1 MYIHVEVVCM
11 AVLKDDQF
19 SVKKDLY
26 AIWDSSRITFE
37 KGLMTGAY
45 VDIRLD
51 QIDGNTGYGLM
62 WHADRGELYEN
73 PSVNVTLDENN
84 REVSVPVWYSAKA
97 MNTMIEASGSRPDT
111 MFVSSGSTI
120 TIVSFSGELSR
131 RPDGTVEVAL
141 PPEGSKD
148 FAKYGLGPT
157 RHKITDYV
165 DYISS
170 EQVAD
175 EVREY
180 NEEKRNVKSAFDLTK
195 DDIVS
200 VSLLSSQDKAIRDR
214 VQAKTGLKS
223 SVDHDMRLRFE
234 RDKKSEFLGR
244 ARTMIVNG
252 DVVPLYP
259 GMYGSDVRSLSDV
272 SHDGIMRITLRRG
285 FGLQKGDVCVFEGES
300 ADNLFR
306 DIQLGGTVTSTGKP
320 IDYGEKAVRDSGYAY
335 CFCDSHELRKRNEAN
350 GVYKRERDD
359 YVKSH
364 DPVTVANKILAD
376 KEAALG
382 DQSHVHKDVDNRQRV
397 AGDKQVASSRKY
409 YKNQPLIA
417 VWDLKDVRRNKDG
430 TVKGAYVDMQ
440 VDQSTLSVAQAKAGR
455 GFASPSVHYA
465 YSKNPEQKPNKV
477 FYTKRQLDDILS
489 VGSVANAGSK
499 TGVSFTGNVFT
510 RTNSATGKQTSW
522 VLTPKDPQSA
532 KNKEELDNI
541 EWYNA
546 ENKLGESQHGNF
558 TPELLKKHFMNTRTV
573 REVQAKNARFVD
585 AVKSVGERTG
595 EQSVEDMS
603 VDYED

>member
-26 AIWDSSRITFE
+26 AIWDSSRITFD
-37 KGLMTGAY
+37 KGRMTGAY
-45 VDIRLD
+45 IDIRLD
-51 QIDGNTGYGLM
+51 QTDVKDDNDLM
-62 WHADRGELYEN
+62 SRADKGELYEN

-84 REVSVPVWYSAKA
+84 REVSAPVWYSVDA
-97 MNTMIEASGSRPDT
+97 MNTMIEASGSRPDV
-111 MFVSSGSTI
+111 MFVASGSTI
-120 TIVSFSGELSR
+120 SIVSFSGELAR
-131 RPDGTVEVAL
+131 RPDGTVEVVL

-157 RHKITDYV
+157 CHGITDYV
-165 DYISS
+165 DYIDS
-170 EQVAD
+170 EKVAD
-175 EVREY
+175 KVRAY
-180 NEEKRNVKSAFDLTK
+180 NEEKQNVKSAFDLTK
-195 DDIVS
+195 
-200 VSLLSSQDKAIRDR
+200 
-214 VQAKTGLKS
+214 
-223 SVDHDMRLRFE
+223 
-234 RDKKSEFLGR
+234 
-244 ARTMIVNG
+244 
-252 DVVPLYP
+252 
-259 GMYGSDVRSLSDV
+259 
-272 SHDGIMRITLRRG
+272 
-285 FGLQKGDVCVFEGES
+285 
-300 ADNLFR
+300 
-306 DIQLGGTVTSTGKP
+306 
-320 IDYGEKAVRDSGYAY
+320 
-335 CFCDSHELRKRNEAN
+335 
-350 GVYKRERDD
+350 
-359 YVKSH
+359 
-364 DPVTVANKILAD
+364 
-376 KEAALG
+376 G
-382 DQSHVHKDVDNRQRV
+382 DQSHVHKDVDNRQHV
-397 AGDKQVASSRKY
+397 TGDKQVASSRKY

-465 YSKNPEQKPNKV
+465 YSKNPEQRPNKV

-522 VLTPKDPQSA
+522 VLTPKDPKSA
-532 KNKEELDNI
+532 KTKEELDNI

-558 TPELLKKHFMNTRTV
+558 TLELLKKHFMNTRTV

-595 EQSVEDMS
+595 EQRVEDMS